1 MQNSNEL
8 FGQHNLKQPADEG
21 ISIKN
26 YSENEACSEI
36 GHSDIILGEFD
47 WLG

>member
-8 FGQHNLKQPADEG
+8 CGQPNLKRPADEG
-21 ISIKN
+21 MSIKN
-26 YSENEACSEI
+26 YSENEAYSEI
-36 GHSDIILGEFD
+36 GHSDIVLGEFD

>member
-8 FGQHNLKQPADEG
+8 FGQLNLKQPADKG

-36 GHSDIILGEFD
+36 GHSDIVLGEFD
-47 WLG
+47 